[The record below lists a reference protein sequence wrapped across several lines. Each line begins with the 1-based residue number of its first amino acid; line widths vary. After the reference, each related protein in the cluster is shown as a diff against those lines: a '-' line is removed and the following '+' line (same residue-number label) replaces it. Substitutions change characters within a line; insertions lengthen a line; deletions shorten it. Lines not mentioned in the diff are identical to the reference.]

1 MKGRSSQENR
11 GSYQNRRQGDKG
23 EEPALE
29 IIIDF
34 DASSKT
40 VSWVSASG
48 RKKKIREIAWGLGGR
63 LVLPVYNT
71 VMKSKTE
78 RQGRGGWGVGVKGMP
93 RVCNKLVAESC
104 PGKAVKGVGHSE

>member
-1 MKGRSSQENR
+1 MKGRSSQENS

-29 IIIDF
+29 IIVDF

-48 RKKKIREIAWGLGGR
+48 RKKKLERLHEAWEVDL
-63 LVLPVYNT
+63 
-71 VMKSKTE
+71 
-78 RQGRGGWGVGVKGMP
+78 
-93 RVCNKLVAESC
+93 SC
-104 PGKAVKGVGHSE
+104 LFIIQL